1 VATVCFPAGIFRPLA
16 CHWHARIMTDP
27 ASKCTRRVTDLGR
40 LGWRRAREDLR
51 RPALQRSQ
59 LRPKFPTGNRHGGH
73 AADRGRAE
81 PSRCQSL
88 RSARRRE
95 TDIRLWLDY
104 TGSSFSLWACT
115 QRYESRI
122 MSKNSSNWI
131 SPSCSAAYGAVLKVI
146 SESGF
151 SGYSGYSAI
160 HGTRVLRVL
169 RVLGLLS
176 CDMSVA
182 CMGLNQLSKAH
193 AWWLGVLHTAYA
205 TVRPDPPAR
214 GNRAACVAARTGG
227 ACPVRIFRNTV
238 SVCVCAHA
246 CVLLCACVCT
256 CLCVFVRGC
265 LVLIVFDTELGD
277 LILVEA
283 AHRHI
288 YILVT

>member
-1 VATVCFPAGIFRPLA
+1 
-16 CHWHARIMTDP
+16 
-27 ASKCTRRVTDLGR
+27 
-40 LGWRRAREDLR
+40 
-51 RPALQRSQ
+51 
-59 LRPKFPTGNRHGGH
+59 
-73 AADRGRAE
+73 
-81 PSRCQSL
+81 
-88 RSARRRE
+88 
-95 TDIRLWLDY
+95 
-104 TGSSFSLWACT
+104 
-115 QRYESRI
+115 

-131 SPSCSAAYGAVLKVI
+131 SPSCSAAYGAVLKVNQRVRVLRVLRVL
-146 SESGF
+146 SDSR
-151 SGYSGYSAI
+151 YSGTQ
-160 HGTRVLRVL
+160 GTQRLRVL

-227 ACPVRIFRNTV
+227 ACPVLIFPNTV

-246 CVLLCACVCT
+246 CVLLCACACT
-256 CLCVFVRGC
+256 CLCVFVCGC

-288 YILVT
+288 YIYTRNLKLHVHIT